1 MAKNSE
7 ARQRDLAGVFRVA
20 HKRADTELAGFS
32 RAFKI
37 RDQMLSGRIVSATVQ
52 RVKKKTTKS
61 R

>member
-1 MAKNSE
+1 MAKNSQ

-20 HKRADTELAGFS
+20 HKRADTELSGFS

-37 RDQMLSGRIVSATVQ
+37 RDRMLAATTLIATPPTA
-52 RVKKKTTKS
+52 KKKTHKG